1 MGEGARAVGPLR
13 TGSLESLRERNRL
26 RVIDALRTR
35 GAISRADIAR
45 QTGLSRSTVS
55 SLVGDLQAAGLV
67 IERETDGTA
76 AAGPQ
81 GGRPPVLLALDQS
94 AGAVVGLDF
103 GHDHLRVA
111 VADLSYA
118 ILAETYA
125 ELEVDTAAHDA
136 LDTAARLVAELV
148 EETGVERGRVLAAGM
163 GLPGP
168 IDRESGL
175 VHSQPILPSWIGL
188 DPAAEMEERLGLPV
202 HLDNDA
208 NVGALGESTFGVGRG
223 SHVMAYLRLA
233 AGIGAGLVIN
243 GRPFRGARGIAGEI
257 GHVLVDPQGP
267 ICRCGNRG
275 CLETFVAGPAL
286 CDLLRR
292 SHGVLTVPQL
302 LELAADGDPGCQR
315 VIADAG
321 GVVGRAVADL
331 CNYLN
336 PDLVVVGG
344 ELSTAGDLLI
354 EPMREAVKRFAIPAA
369 VEDVEIVAGTLG
381 ARAELLGALALAGHE
396 SEDPL
401 TTPIHHTR
409 SVPTSTT
416 SVAHASPSA
425 R

>member
-1 MGEGARAVGPLR
+1 MGQLR

-67 IERETDGTA
+67 VERVAESA
-76 AAGPQ
+76 APASPQ
-81 GGRPPVLLALDQS
+81 GGRPPVLVALDQS

-103 GHDHLRVA
+103 GHDSLRVA
-111 VADLSYA
+111 IADLSYA

-125 ELEVDTAAHDA
+125 ELEVDTAAQDA
-136 LDTAARLVAELV
+136 LDTAARLVGELI
-148 EETGVERGRVLAAGM
+148 EEAGVERDRVLAAGM

-168 IDRESGL
+168 IERESGV
-175 VHSQPILPSWIGL
+175 VHSPILPSWVGL
-188 DPAAEMEERLGLPV
+188 NPANEMEERLELPV

-223 SHVMAYLRLA
+223 THVMAYLRLS

-286 CDLLRR
+286 CELLRR
-292 SHGVLTVPQL
+292 SHGPLTVHDL
-302 LELAADGDPGCQR
+302 LRLAEEGDAGCQR
-315 VIADAG
+315 VLADAG
-321 GVVGRAVADL
+321 RVVGRAVADL

-344 ELSTAGDLLI
+344 DLSVAGDVLL
-354 EPMREAVKRFAIPAA
+354 EPMREAVRRFAIPAA

-381 ARAELLGALALAGHE
+381 GRAELLGALALAGHE

-401 TTPIHHTR
+401 TIP
-409 SVPTSTT
+409 VPNMSHPTGGG
-416 SVAHASPSA
+416 A

>member
-1 MGEGARAVGPLR
+1 VGQVR

-67 IERETDGTA
+67 VERVAQTA
-76 AAGPQ
+76 VAASPQ
-81 GGRPPVLLALDQS
+81 GGRPPVLVALDQS

-103 GHDHLRVA
+103 GHDSLRVA
-111 VADLSYA
+111 IADLSYA
-118 ILAETYA
+118 ILAETA
-125 ELEVDTAAHDA
+125 VDLEVDTAARDA
-136 LDTAARLVAELV
+136 LDTAARLVDELIHAA
-148 EETGVERGRVLAAGM
+148 GVQRDRVLAAGM

-175 VHSQPILPSWIGL
+175 VHSQPILPSWVGL
-188 DPAAEMEERLGLPV
+188 DPAREMEQRLELPV

-223 SHVMAYLRLA
+223 THVMAYLRLS

-257 GHVLVDPQGP
+257 GHVLVDPDGP

-286 CDLLRR
+286 CELLRR
-292 SHGVLTVPQL
+292 SHGPLTVRDL
-302 LELAADGDPGCQR
+302 LRLAEEGDARCQR

-321 GVVGRAVADL
+321 RVVGRAVADL

-344 ELSTAGDLLI
+344 DLSVAGDVLL
-354 EPMREAVKRFAIPAA
+354 EPLREAVRRFAIPAA
-369 VEDVEIVAGTLG
+369 VEDLEIVAGTLG
-381 ARAELLGALALAGHE
+381 GRAELLGALALAGHE
-396 SEDPL
+396 SEDLGTLPVRMSHPDQRR
-401 TTPIHHTR
+401 T
-409 SVPTSTT
+409 
-416 SVAHASPSA
+416 A
-425 R
+425 

>member
-1 MGEGARAVGPLR
+1 VGQLR

-67 IERETDGTA
+67 VERVAESA
-76 AAGPQ
+76 APASPQ
-81 GGRPPVLLALDQS
+81 GGRPPVLVALDQS

-103 GHDHLRVA
+103 GHDSLRVA

-118 ILAETYA
+118 ILAESA
-125 ELEVDTAAHDA
+125 ADLEVDTAAQDA
-136 LDTAARLVAELV
+136 LDTAARLVGELID
-148 EETGVERGRVLAAGM
+148 EAGVDRDRVLAAGM

-168 IDRESGL
+168 IDRASGL
-175 VHSQPILPSWIGL
+175 VHSQPILPSWVGL
-188 DPAAEMEERLGLPV
+188 NPAGEMEERLELPV

-223 SHVMAYLRLA
+223 TRVMAYLRLS

-257 GHVLVDPQGP
+257 GHVLVDPNGP

-286 CDLLRR
+286 CELLRR
-292 SHGVLTVPQL
+292 SHGPLTVGEL
-302 LELAADGDPGCQR
+302 LDFAQQGDPGSQR
-315 VIADAG
+315 VLADAG
-321 GVVGRAVADL
+321 RVVGRAVADL

-344 ELSTAGDLLI
+344 DLSVAGDVLL
-354 EPMREAVKRFAIPAA
+354 EPMREAVRRFAIPAA

-381 ARAELLGALALAGHE
+381 GRAELLGALALAGHE

-401 TTPIHHTR
+401 TIP
-409 SVPTSTT
+409 VPNMSHPTGGG
-416 SVAHASPSA
+416 A

>member
-1 MGEGARAVGPLR
+1 MGQLR

-55 SLVGDLQAAGLV
+55 SLVGDLQATGLV
-67 IERETDGTA
+67 VDRVAESA
-76 AAGPQ
+76 APASPQ
-81 GGRPPVLLALDQS
+81 GGRPPVLVALDQS

-103 GHDHLRVA
+103 GHDSLRVA
-111 VADLSYA
+111 IADLSYA

-125 ELEVDTAAHDA
+125 ELEVDTAAQDA
-136 LDTAARLVAELV
+136 LDTGARLVSELI
-148 EETGVERGRVLAAGM
+148 EEAGVERDRVLAAGM

-168 IDRESGL
+168 IERESGL
-175 VHSQPILPSWIGL
+175 VHSPILPSWVGL
-188 DPAAEMEERLGLPV
+188 NPANEMEERLELPV

-223 SHVMAYLRLA
+223 SHVMAYLRLS

-286 CDLLRR
+286 CELLRR
-292 SHGVLTVPQL
+292 SHGPLTVHDL
-302 LELAADGDPGCQR
+302 LRLAEEGDTGCQR
-315 VIADAG
+315 VLADAG
-321 GVVGRAVADL
+321 RVVGRAVADL

-344 ELSTAGDLLI
+344 DLSVAGDVLL
-354 EPMREAVKRFAIPAA
+354 EPMREAVRRFAIPAA

-381 ARAELLGALALAGHE
+381 GRAELLGALALAGHE
-396 SEDPL
+396 SEDSL
-401 TTPIHHTR
+401 TIA
-409 SVPTSTT
+409 VPNMSHPTGGG
-416 SVAHASPSA
+416 A

>member
-1 MGEGARAVGPLR
+1 VGQLR

-67 IERETDGTA
+67 VERVAESA
-76 AAGPQ
+76 APASPQ
-81 GGRPPVLLALDQS
+81 GGRPPVLVALDQS

-103 GHDHLRVA
+103 GHDSLRVA
-111 VADLSYA
+111 IADLSYA

-125 ELEVDTAAHDA
+125 ELEVDTAAQDA
-136 LDTAARLVAELV
+136 LDTAARLVGELI
-148 EETGVERGRVLAAGM
+148 EEAGVERDRVLAAGM

-168 IDRESGL
+168 IERESGV
-175 VHSQPILPSWIGL
+175 VHSPILPSWVGL
-188 DPAAEMEERLGLPV
+188 NPANEMEERLELPV

-223 SHVMAYLRLA
+223 THVMAYLRLS
-233 AGIGAGLVIN
+233 AGIGAGLVIS

-286 CDLLRR
+286 CELLRR
-292 SHGVLTVPQL
+292 SHGPLTVHDL
-302 LELAADGDPGCQR
+302 LRLAEEGDAGCQR
-315 VIADAG
+315 VLADAG
-321 GVVGRAVADL
+321 RVVGRAVADL

-344 ELSTAGDLLI
+344 DLSVAGDVLL
-354 EPMREAVKRFAIPAA
+354 EPMREAVRRFAIPAA

-381 ARAELLGALALAGHE
+381 GRAELLGALALAGHE

-401 TTPIHHTR
+401 TIP
-409 SVPTSTT
+409 VPNMSHPTGGG
-416 SVAHASPSA
+416 A

>member
-1 MGEGARAVGPLR
+1 MGRVGQLR

-55 SLVGDLQAAGLV
+55 SLV
-67 IERETDGTA
+67 
-76 AAGPQ
+76 
-81 GGRPPVLLALDQS
+81 
-94 AGAVVGLDF
+94 
-103 GHDHLRVA
+103 
-111 VADLSYA
+111 ADLSYA

-125 ELEVDTAAHDA
+125 ELEVDTAAQVA
-136 LDTAARLVAELV
+136 LDTAARLVDELID
-148 EETGVERGRVLAAGM
+148 EAGVERDRVLAAGM

-175 VHSQPILPSWIGL
+175 VHSQSILPSWVGL
-188 DPAAEMEERLGLPV
+188 DPAREMEERLGLPV

-223 SHVMAYLRLA
+223 THVMAYLRLS

-286 CDLLRR
+286 CELLRR
-292 SHGVLTVPQL
+292 SHGALTVREL
-302 LELAADGDPGCQR
+302 LKLAADGDAGCQR
-315 VIADAG
+315 VINDAG
-321 GVVGRAVADL
+321 RVVGRAVADL

-344 ELSTAGDLLI
+344 DLSAAGDLVL
-354 EPMREAVKRFAIPAA
+354 EPMREAVRRFAIPAA
-369 VEDVEIVAGTLG
+369 AEDVEIVAGTLG
-381 ARAELLGALALAGHE
+381 DRAELLGALALAGHE
-396 SEDPL
+396 CEGAL
-401 TTPIHHTR
+401 TVPVLHT
-409 SVPTSTT
+409 
-416 SVAHASPSA
+416 AHLTADEPVMQS
-425 R
+425 